1 MFTDAF
7 RPVFTC
13 VHALPPP
20 RAISIKRGSSRAD
33 MTRELS
39 PRSRASET
47 MEKVH
52 SPAGGGRSGPEAA
65 GARRR
70 RRLDVGVVRGGR
82 RASGGRGR
90 RWRGG
95 APGDAD
101 VCDAGART
109 TRKRS
114 TRAHHSADAP
124 ALYCRFSPLLFY
136 VTVLAMFEC

>member
-70 RRLDVGVVRGGR
+70 WRLDVGVVRGGR
-82 RASGGRGR
+82 PGAGGGAGGAARPETRTSVMLAHGR
-90 RWRGG
+90 RESGRH
-95 APGDAD
+95 
-101 VCDAGART
+101 ART
-109 TRKRS
+109 TPQTHRRF
-114 TRAHHSADAP
+114 TAD
-124 ALYCRFSPLLFY
+124 SPLY
-136 VTVLAMFEC
+136 YST